1 MFARSARTGMI
12 NIDAFLAV
20 AMVFANMGSRNSIA
34 FLVVAVVF
42 ANMGSRNSLAN
53 FAAGAVYV
61 ITESGRIDAQN
72 ARITFAPLREAQ
84 NMVVNI
90 LAHGL

>member
-1 MFARSARTGMI
+1 
-12 NIDAFLAV
+12 
-20 AMVFANMGSRNSIA
+20 MVFANMGSGNSIA

-42 ANMGSRNSLAN
+42 ANMGRGKKIAN
-53 FAAGAVYV
+53 IAAVAVYV

-72 ARITFAPLREAQ
+72 ARITFAPLRDAQ

-90 LAHGL
+90 VPHGL

>member
-1 MFARSARTGMI
+1 
-12 NIDAFLAV
+12 
-20 AMVFANMGSRNSIA
+20 MVFANMGSGNSIA

-42 ANMGSRNSLAN
+42 VNMGRGKKIAN
-53 FAAGAVYV
+53 IAAVAVYDV

-72 ARITFAPLREAQ
+72 ARITFAPLRDAQ